1 MAKRV
6 LVVDDSPTIRK
17 IVEVCLNGAGV
28 GFEGAS
34 GGAEAAASLS
44 ARLPDLVLADV
55 VMPAPDGYE
64 LCELV
69 KRKTYG
75 KRIPVVLMADPF
87 QPFDA
92 EKAMAA
98 GADGNIAKPFDAR
111 TLMDMISDQL
121 GSKFKRRAAGG
132 TGGGARRGAVGL
144 EEGTSPDSAEAGR
157 ALPAGLEGGRPG
169 MSPAELDAVARRVVR
184 MLSERV
190 VRDIAWEVVPELSD
204 LLIRERLQN
213 R

>member
-1 MAKRV
+1 HAGGQHARRGPLGPGEHQAQAPVYRRLTPLRGGPNFSPDGGQRPSMAKRV

-111 TLMDMISDQL
+111 TLMDMISHQL
-121 GSKFKRRAAGG
+121 GSKFKRRPAGG
-132 TGGGARRGAVGL
+132 PGGGARRRAVG
-144 EEGTSPDSAEAGR
+144 R
-157 ALPAGLEGGRPG
+157 
-169 MSPAELDAVARRVVR
+169 
-184 MLSERV
+184 
-190 VRDIAWEVVPELSD
+190 
-204 LLIRERLQN
+204 
-213 R
+213 